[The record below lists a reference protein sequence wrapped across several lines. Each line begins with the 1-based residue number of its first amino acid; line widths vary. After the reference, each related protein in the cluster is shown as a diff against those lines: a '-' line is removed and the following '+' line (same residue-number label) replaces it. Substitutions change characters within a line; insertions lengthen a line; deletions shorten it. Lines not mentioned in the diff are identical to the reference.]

1 LTLLRLLS
9 APLFYCAIA
18 SGQSMAAGLLF
29 WLAVASDVFDG
40 RIARA
45 RGEASV
51 FGGILDHASDATFV
65 ILGQL
70 ALVSDG
76 SLPVALPVLVG
87 AAFLQYALDSRI
99 LAGRALRASLLGRW
113 NGIFY
118 FVPPGIVATREML
131 GLQLPPDAMVRLLGW
146 LLVVSTLISMAD
158 RLVGLFGARR
168 HDEDQ
173 P

>member
-1 LTLLRLLS
+1 LTILRLLS
-9 APLFYCAIA
+9 APLFYCAIVNDQA
-18 SGQSMAAGLLF
+18 LAAGLLF

-45 RGEASV
+45 RGEDSA
-51 FGGILDHASDATFV
+51 FGGVLDHASDATFV
-65 ILGQL
+65 ILGQW
-70 ALVSDG
+70 ALVSQG
-76 SLPVALPVLVG
+76 RLPGALPLLVG
-87 AAFLQYALDSRI
+87 AAFLQYVLDSRI

-118 FVPPGIVATREML
+118 FVPPGVVATREML
-131 GLQLPPDAMVRLLGW
+131 GLHLPPDAALRWLGW

-158 RLVGLFGARR
+158 RLVGLRGARDR
-168 HDEDQ
+168 HGDR